1 MAFLVGG
8 ANSAADTGY
17 DIENSCRFGIDT
29 YMHKTPAGA
38 GNRRIFTFSAWFK
51 RDGVTSDFIFG
62 GGTASGSYC
71 QLGIQSNKFAFYDAS
86 DGVLLSLY
94 TNALLRD
101 PTAWYHLVVGV
112 DTTQGT
118 DTNRVKFYIN
128 GVQITSFAPATFPDQ
143 NDDLYFGQDEIMSVG
158 TIDYTDGTVD
168 YADGYLAEAVYID
181 GTQYAASDFGE
192 FDEDSGIWK
201 PKDVSELTFGTNGF
215 YLDFKDSANLGNDA
229 NGGTDLTEVNL
240 AATNQCTDTPT
251 NNFST
256 MKIHGAAAVSGAVL
270 AEGNLKCTTG
280 TSGSGRDLGR
290 IFISTILM
298 STGKWYWE
306 AKVAD
311 TNAQMGLS
319 AYQGSRLGNTTNNT
333 RFLVLNNAGT
343 VADKA
348 DSSESTETYMAA
360 TSADDIV
367 QFALDMDADPK
378 VMYFGN
384 GGSWGDGSGNTDES
398 SPSSGMEIS
407 GGAHDI
413 LTDTTDNAG
422 FIGFSFHSSGGG
434 SSAVAQI
441 NFGNPSFAISSGNAD
456 ANGYGNFEYEV
467 PSGYYALCTKNL
479 AEFG

>member
-1 MAFLVGG
+1 
-8 ANSAADTGY
+8 
-17 DIENSCRFGIDT
+17 
-29 YMHKTPAGA
+29 
-38 GNRRIFTFSAWFK
+38 
-51 RDGVTSDFIFG
+51 
-62 GGTASGSYC
+62 
-71 QLGIQSNKFAFYDAS
+71 
-86 DGVLLSLY
+86 
-94 TNALLRD
+94 
-101 PTAWYHLVVGV
+101 
-112 DTTQGT
+112 
-118 DTNRVKFYIN
+118 
-128 GVQITSFAPATFPDQ
+128 
-143 NDDLYFGQDEIMSVG
+143 
-158 TIDYTDGTVD
+158 
-168 YADGYLAEAVYID
+168 
-181 GTQYAASDFGE
+181 
-192 FDEDSGIWK
+192 
-201 PKDVSELTFGTNGF
+201 
-215 YLDFKDSANLGNDA
+215 
-229 NGGTDLTEVNL
+229 
-240 AATNQCTDTPT
+240 
-251 NNFST
+251 

-456 ANGYGNFEYEV
+456 ANGYGNFEYA
-467 PSGYYALCTKNL
+467 PPNGYYALCTKNL
-479 AEFG
+479 AEYG